1 MIGAITQKEFK
12 MKLCKKNVWS
22 LLLISVSLTAGEVLF
37 SPPDEQTIPAG
48 KTGDLIR
55 YGKELVT
62 NFPYYLGP
70 KGKVGH
76 FGGNGLGCNN
86 CHLDSGRRPY
96 GLNYFSV
103 HARYPQYRGREGKF
117 LTLSQRVNN
126 CIERPLNGKKMPLDS
141 KEMLAIVSYMKW
153 LGTGVPTGA
162 HVPGD
167 ELKEITLPNRAA
179 DLNNGKVVYENYCA
193 SCHGKNGEGQIKPD
207 GIAYTYPPLWGYMS
221 YQPGS
226 SMHRVIKAAQF
237 IKYNMPLGVTWENPI
252 LTDEQAIDVA
262 AYINDDHRKRP
273 KPNLTKEYPYIEDR
287 PVSYHMGPYPDP
299 FSQEEHKFGDYN
311 PIIQWRKEHNVTT
324 TY

>member
-1 MIGAITQKEFK
+1 
-12 MKLCKKNVWS
+12 MKPLVKCLFAVS
-22 LLLISVSLTAGEVLF
+22 LLAVGVSAAESLY
-37 SPPDEQTIPAG
+37 SPPDESTIPSG

-76 FGGNGLGCNN
+76 YGGNGLGCNN

-96 GLNYFSV
+96 GLNYFST

-126 CIERPLNGKKMPLDS
+126 CIERPLNGKKMPLES

-153 LGTGVPTGA
+153 LSTGVPTGS
-162 HVPGD
+162 HVAGD
-167 ELKEITLPNRAA
+167 DLKDIVLPNRAA
-179 DLNNGKVVYENYCA
+179 DTKKGKMVYEKYCV
-193 SCHGKNGEGQIKPD
+193 SCHGKNGEGQLKEDKISY
-207 GIAYTYPPLWGYMS
+207 IYPPLWGKMS

-252 LTDEQAIDVA
+252 LTDEEAIDVA
-262 AYINDDHRKRP
+262 AYINDDKRTRP
-273 KPNLTKEYPYIEDR
+273 KPNLQKEYPHIEDR

-299 FSQEEHKFGDYN
+299 FSQAQHKFGDYN
-311 PIIQWRKEHNVTT
+311 QIIKWRKENNITA